1 MCSLPIMADV
11 VCLLGSSGVPADGF
25 RFFFYGRWADGKLC
39 WSAQIPAL
47 EPRRRPQR
55 VLGFSALRL
64 ELSLQRLWGVKWSLC
79 ETPEP

>member
-55 VLGFSALRL
+55 VLGVLCL
-64 ELSLQRLWGVKWSLC
+64 EAG
-79 ETPEP
+79 TEPTAPLGCKVVAV